1 MGKWM
6 ESNKA
11 SGVDGGPTTLGSDYV
26 PGSGLLRSGRNVE
39 VHLPQIPRDLG
50 MRLYRISSHWMSM
63 MAKLDRSQ
71 RLSGW
76 DEDPTTSISPNT
88 VVVEL

>member
-1 MGKWM
+1 
-6 ESNKA
+6 
-11 SGVDGGPTTLGSDYV
+11 
-26 PGSGLLRSGRNVE
+26 
-39 VHLPQIPRDLG
+39 
-50 MRLYRISSHWMSM
+50 